1 MGLKGHGS
9 KFGGKMEQAVA
20 ALMTQPNID
29 TAARSVG
36 ISPNTLLNWMKVSE
50 FDAAYRAAKRAAYGQ
65 AIARLQQAMP
75 LAVQTML
82 RVMIDP
88 ATPASVKVRAAEVIT
103 NHSHKGIE
111 IEDVEARV
119 AALEAATGDQDKR

>member
-1 MGLKGHGS
+1 
-9 KFGGKMEQAVA
+9 MEQAVA
-20 ALMTQPNID
+20 ALLTQPNID
-29 TAARSVG
+29 MAAQSVG
-36 ISPNTLLNWMKVSE
+36 ISPNTLLNWMKVPE

-82 RVMIDP
+82 KVLVDP
-88 ATPASVKVRAAEVIT
+88 ATPASVRVRAAEVIA
-103 NHSHKGIE
+103 NHSHKAIE

-119 AALEAATGDQDKR
+119 TALEEAAGEQGKR

>member
-1 MGLKGHGS
+1 MVLKGHGQ
-9 KFGGKMEQAVA
+9 KFNRKKEQAVA
-20 ALMTQPNID
+20 ALLTQPNID
-29 TAARSVG
+29 SAARSVG
-36 ISPNTLLNWMKVSE
+36 ISPNTLLNWMKVPE

-82 RVMIDP
+82 KVLVDP
-88 ATPASVKVRAAEVIT
+88 NTPASVRVRAAEVIA
-103 NHSHKGIE
+103 NHSHKAIE

-119 AALEAATGDQDKR
+119 AALEEAAVEQGKR

>member
-9 KFGGKMEQAVA
+9 KFNRKMEQAVA
-20 ALMTQPNID
+20 ALLTQPNID

-36 ISPNTLLNWMKVSE
+36 ISPNTLLNWMKVPE

-82 RVMIDP
+82 KVLVDP
-88 ATPASVKVRAAEVIT
+88 ATPASVRVRAAEVIA
-103 NHSHKGIE
+103 NHSHKAIE
-111 IEDVEARV
+111 IEDVEAHV
-119 AALEAATGDQDKR
+119 TALEEAAGEQGKR

>member
-1 MGLKGHGS
+1 MTRSGT
-9 KFGGKMEQAVA
+9 KFGRKMEEAVA
-20 ALMTQPNID
+20 ALLTQRSIEE
-29 TAARSVG
+29 AARSVG
-36 ISPNTLLNWMKVSE
+36 ISTRTMLRWMKEPE

-82 RVMIDP
+82 KVLLDP
-88 ATPASVKVRAAEVIT
+88 ATPASVRVRAAEVIA
-103 NHSHKGIE
+103 NHSHKAIE

-119 AALEAATGDQDKR
+119 TALEEAAGDQGKR

>member
-1 MGLKGHGS
+1 LGLKGHGS
-9 KFGGKMEQAVA
+9 KFNRKMEQAVA
-20 ALMTQPNID
+20 ALLTQPNID

-36 ISPNTLLNWMKVSE
+36 ISPNTLLNWMKVPE

-82 RVMIDP
+82 KVLVDP
-88 ATPASVKVRAAEVIT
+88 ATPASVRVRAAEVIA
-103 NHSHKGIE
+103 NHSHKAIE

-119 AALEAATGDQDKR
+119 TALEEAAGEQGKR

>member
-1 MGLKGHGS
+1 MRGHGS
-9 KFGGKMEQAVA
+9 KFSHKMEQAVA
-20 ALMTQPNID
+20 ALLTQPNID

-36 ISPNTLLNWMKVSE
+36 ISSATLLRWMKVPE
-50 FDAAYRAAKRAAYGQ
+50 FQTAYREARRAAYSQ

-82 RVMIDP
+82 KVLLDP
-88 ATPASVKVRAAEVIT
+88 ATPASVRVRAAEVVA
-103 NHSHKGIE
+103 NHSHKAIE

-119 AALEAATGDQDKR
+119 SALEEAAGDQGKR